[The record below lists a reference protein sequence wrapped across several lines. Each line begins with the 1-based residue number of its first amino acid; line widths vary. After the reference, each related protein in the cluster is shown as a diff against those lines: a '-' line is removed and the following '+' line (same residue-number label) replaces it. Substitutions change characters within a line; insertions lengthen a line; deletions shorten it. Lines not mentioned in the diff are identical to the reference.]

1 MASTSSAKLRASMF
15 QRRRMRAFLWAMLA
29 VLAALLIAA
38 ALYARAMRPQLE
50 LGTGYAARVACAC
63 RYIGNRPLAQ
73 CYKDFEAGMEM
84 IRLSE
89 NPANKIVTASVP
101 LLAHRTAR
109 FDPLLGCQPKVFRGR
124 EYRIRR

>member
-1 MASTSSAKLRASMF
+1 MIA
-15 QRRRMRAFLWAMLA
+15 RRRTRTIAWTTLL
-29 VLAALLIAA
+29 VLAALIVAA

-63 RYIGNRPLAQ
+63 RYIGNRPLQQ
-73 CYKDFEAGMEM
+73 CYKDFEPGMEM

-89 NPANKIVTASVP
+89 NPADKSVTASVP

-109 FDPLLGCQPKVFRGR
+109 FDPLLGCQPEPFQGQ